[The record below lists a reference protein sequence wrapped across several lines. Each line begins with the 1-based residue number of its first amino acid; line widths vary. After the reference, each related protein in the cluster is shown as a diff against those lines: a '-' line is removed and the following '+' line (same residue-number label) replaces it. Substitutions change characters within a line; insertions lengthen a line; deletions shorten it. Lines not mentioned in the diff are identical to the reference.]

1 MDNWQQ
7 ENSINNEESHDANVT
22 VEEGQDKQ
30 NENLNDNLDALLADD
45 SDENAVSHDTD
56 NNDTDEN
63 EKSEESQKSE
73 QEEEEEL
80 RAAIAEE
87 ELDDATD
94 AIAESLDDDEEFLET
109 NNWDYIADLI
119 RFVVKIKQSDD
130 THVKTVSSLF
140 YESAKQLK
148 PLALAEAIDL
158 SLAEGQDE
166 RTQMIEFM
174 LRDVVSK
181 SNTALTDMAAIRA
194 SIMELAQWAY
204 NIPDEDK
211 KHVSQA
217 AAAIVEH
224 FPKKVEKVDQDGN
237 VERDDENNPVL
248 VNVEYAPKRTTKN
261 TTGDEIVVI
270 LDELH
275 ANIDAERVK
284 EFMTWY
290 DSIISAFVGEQE

>member
-7 ENSINNEESHDANVT
+7 ENNINN
-22 VEEGQDKQ
+22 EEGQDKQ
-30 NENLNDNLDALLADD
+30 NENLNDDLDALLADD
-45 SDENAVSHDTD
+45 SDENAVSRDTD

-109 NNWDYIADLI
+109 TNWDWVADLI

-130 THVKTVSSLF
+130 AHVKTVSSLF

-158 SLAEGQDE
+158 SLAEGQDK

-181 SNTALTDMAAIRA
+181 SNTAALTDMAAIRA